1 MKMIIVTA
9 SFALFTSTA
18 FAEDAKPAAKVVD
31 VKAAKE
37 LLAKTDCNAC
47 HNARQTGVGPS
58 YKAMSKK
65 IGADEA
71 KMTKA
76 IEAVV
81 KGFSGAATYEGAM
94 MPQAM
99 MPAHPAVKAEE
110 IENLVRYMVQA
121 GAK

>member
-1 MKMIIVTA
+1 MLIVTT
-9 SFALFTSTA
+9 SLALFTSSVL
-18 FAEDAKPAAKVVD
+18 AEDAKPAAKAVD

-58 YKAMSKK
+58 YKAMAKK
-65 IGADEA
+65 IGNDEA
-71 KMTKA
+71 KITKA
-76 IEAVV
+76 IVGV
-81 KGFSGAATYEGAM
+81 TKGFSGASTYEGAM
-94 MPQAM
+94 TPQAM
-99 MPAHPAVKAEE
+99 MPAHPALKAEE